1 MTALYNVLFLCTG
14 NSARSIIGEALV
26 ERWGLGLFAGYS
38 AGSHPKGAIHPMAL
52 QALAEADVP
61 AIGLSS
67 KHWSVFAGPEAPR
80 MDFVITVC
88 DQAAGE
94 ACPVWPGRPITAYWG
109 LPDPAAVEGSA
120 KTRQHAFNE
129 TLRVLEVR
137 IQMLVA
143 LRINEADREHL
154 EERMIVI
161 GAYYPSL
168 PEREA
173 RLQGPASLRA
183 VPGRRPQ

>member
-1 MTALYNVLFLCTG
+1 MYNVLFLCTG

-26 ERWGLGLFAGYS
+26 ERWGLGHFAGYS

-67 KHWSVFAGPEAPR
+67 KHWNVFSGPEAPH

-94 ACPVWPGRPITAYWG
+94 ACPVWPGHPITAYWG
-109 LPDPAAVEGSA
+109 LPDPAIVEGCA
-120 KTRQHAFNE
+120 KTRRQAFNE

-143 LRINEADREHL
+143 LRMNEADRQHL
-154 EERMIVI
+154 EERLTVI
-161 GAYYPSL
+161 GGYYPSL
-168 PEREA
+168 SEREA
-173 RLQGPASLRA
+173 MLQSPVSLRA
-183 VPGRRPQ
+183 VPGSRKW